1 VNRAKCE
8 APFLLRCIRILP
20 PCCTGGMTGFIHAL
34 ASIVVRLEREQ
45 GEQQALNMAQ
55 KQSHDT

>member
-1 VNRAKCE
+1 
-8 APFLLRCIRILP
+8 
-20 PCCTGGMTGFIHAL
+20 MTGFIHAL